1 MSIKPTRT
9 EMLLAWMTLAKART
23 YYKLETID
31 PAGDMMMLD
40 TMKLLDK
47 LQQEEAKNE
56 KRLF

>member
-1 MSIKPTRT
+1 MKPTRT
-9 EMLLAWMTLAKART
+9 EMLLAWMTLAKARAH
-23 YYKLETID
+23 YKLETID

-40 TMKLLDK
+40 TMKMLDK